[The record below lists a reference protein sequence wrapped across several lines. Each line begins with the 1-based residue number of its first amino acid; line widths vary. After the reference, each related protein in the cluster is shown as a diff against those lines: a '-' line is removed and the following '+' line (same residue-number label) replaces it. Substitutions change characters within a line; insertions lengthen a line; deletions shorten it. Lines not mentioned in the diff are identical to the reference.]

1 MPRITPSHR
10 TIRARIRVLRYPDGT
25 FAAQNTDLWSPVL
38 AMKEAEEEKNK
49 LGDTQPPKPPKPAPP
64 TTPTT
69 PTSPTTPTTPSVP
82 EAKKPGIV
90 ERTWDN
96 YSPVVEAIPG
106 VAKDIWGEV
115 SKGNFNPAKWN
126 LASGMDVVTKENPY
140 VPEDGLKDQWKELAK
155 SNASI
160 SNRPKKLDADSPEVR
175 QWGWKQIQDM
185 ASKPLINSEGVIDG
199 YRTPLKDGKP
209 DTGLQRELIRE
220 GILIPPADGNVPLL
234 RSPALGPLSSK
245 VLDIPMANSDSPEL
259 HAQAVAKVIQE
270 EAKNLTPMEKFQG
283 GGKLVDELARDG
295 RRLML
300 MGRTLESQD
309 PKNKE
314 LAKSYY
320 AKGLLLTQAA
330 HATKAQGEK
339 SMALARNKMA
349 WGVGLLAAGIPIMTM
364 LYRMFRGPRQQPIQ
378 INMPAAQQPA
388 YVQAAYGGRQFG
400 A

>member
-1 MPRITPSHR
+1 MESTWNNWAPI
-10 TIRARIRVLRYPDGT
+10 
-25 FAAQNTDLWSPVL
+25 
-38 AMKEAEEEKNK
+38 AE
-49 LGDTQPPKPPKPAPP
+49 
-64 TTPTT
+64 
-69 PTSPTTPTTPSVP
+69 S
-82 EAKKPGIV
+82 
-90 ERTWDN
+90 
-96 YSPVVEAIPG
+96 IPG

-140 VPEDGLKDQWKELAK
+140 VPEGGLKDQWNTLAK
-155 SNASI
+155 SNARI
-160 SNRPKKLDADSPEVR
+160 NNMPGKLDEDSPEAR
-175 QWGWKQIQDM
+175 QWGWRQIQRM
-185 ASKPLINSEGVIDG
+185 TG
-199 YRTPLKDGKP
+199 TPFPPKDGLFPFTHDANDP
-209 DTGLQRELIRE
+209 DAAVKLRRQLKQENLLIGEGRGNHLQQ
-220 GILIPPADGNVPLL
+220 
-234 RSPALGPLSSK
+234 PALGDLSTK
-245 VLDIPMANSDSPEL
+245 ILNIPTADSPTPEA
-259 HAQAVAKVIQE
+259 HVQAITPVIQE
-270 EAKNLTPMEKFQG
+270 AVKNLTPMEKFQG

-300 MGRTLESQD
+300 MGRALESQD
-309 PKNKE
+309 PKSRE

-339 SMALARNKMA
+339 SMALARNKAA
-349 WGVGLLAAGIPIMTM
+349 WGVGLMAAGIPLMAM